1 MSLPRAVQQAEDEAN
16 NLINGNT
23 SNETP
28 KDIPEPTQQPD
39 TVETPQAPVQ
49 ATSDNVDWQ
58 AKYQVLQ
65 GKYNK
70 EVPTL
75 QDKVKT
81 LESGVSTP
89 NEADSALKT
98 EIEQLRQQLAN
109 AQAETAIK
117 TPPTLNEH
125 LVNEYGEEFAL
136 AVAESANAQVEALRE
151 SANTQVNDLRSEF
164 NQKFSKQEQDI
175 SSWSTDA
182 KMSAV
187 KNSLAGLKI
196 DFGLV
201 DNDPLFHDWLNS
213 SDPYSG
219 QTRHSMMMNAF
230 DNGELDRVSH
240 FYSSFVGEN
249 QRRSDE
255 HPFSQH
261 VEAPQSS
268 MQDQGTTQPVFDQA
282 AFLDLH
288 KRYQRGQVSDEEFQ
302 RKERELY
309 AAMQR

>member
-1 MSLPRAVQQAEDEAN
+1 MSLPRAVQQAEDKAN
-16 NLINGNT
+16 SLIIGNT

-28 KDIPEPTQQPD
+28 TETPPAQQPAP
-39 TVETPQAPVQ
+39 VETPQAQPL

-81 LESGVSTP
+81 LESGALMP
-89 NEADSALKT
+89 NEADSKLKL
-98 EIEQLRQQLAN
+98 EIEQLRQKLEQ

-125 LVNEYGEEFAL
+125 LVSEYGEEFAL
-136 AVAESANAQVEALRE
+136 AVAESANAQVA
-151 SANTQVNDLRSEF
+151 DLRSEF
-164 NQKFSKQEQDI
+164 NQKFTQHEQDI
-175 SSWSTDA
+175 SSWSTDS

-196 DFGLV
+196 DFSLV
-201 DNDPLFHDWLNS
+201 DNDPLFHEWLNGA
-213 SDPYSG
+213 DPYSG

-230 DNGELDRVSH
+230 DNGDLDRVTR
-240 FYSSFVGEN
+240 FYSTFVGEN
-249 QRRSDE
+249 QKRSE
-255 HPFSQH
+255 QHPFSEH

-268 MQDQGTTQPVFDQA
+268 VHDTGTKQAVFDQD
-282 AFLDLH
+282 AFLELH
-288 KRYQRGQVSDEEFQ
+288 RKYQRGLIGDEEFQ
-302 RKERELY
+302 LKERELY
-309 AAMQR
+309 AALSR